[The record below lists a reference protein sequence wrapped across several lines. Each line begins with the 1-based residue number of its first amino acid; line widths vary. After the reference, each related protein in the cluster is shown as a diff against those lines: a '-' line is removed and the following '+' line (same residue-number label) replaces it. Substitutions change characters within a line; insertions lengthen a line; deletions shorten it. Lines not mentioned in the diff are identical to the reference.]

1 MIDQFSLSKIREDA
15 YRKCS
20 YLNLR
25 DDGNV
30 NIELT
35 NCNNEKQP
43 YICKYGKIRLI
54 ACSVMDFWI

>member
-43 YICKYGKIRLI
+43 YICKYGTIRL
-54 ACSVMDFWI
+54 D